1 MGNTA
6 KQCRLGLFQDS
17 DFAGDLEDSKST
29 SGGTL
34 CVFGSHTFVPISWMC
49 KKQTA
54 VSHSS
59 TESEII
65 SLDTGMRLDG
75 LPALELWYLIVSVFG
90 NVSRVS
96 DRSGKP
102 VNGKNKSHNKI
113 DVMQDIDAVP
123 SNVQSARQE
132 ALLIVFEDNEAAI
145 KMIIKG
151 RSPTM
156 RHVSRT
162 HRVAL
167 DWLFDRINLTPKSKS
182 NTSTPKTN
190 SQTS

>member
-34 CVFGSHTFVPISWMC
+34 CIFGSHTFVPTSWMC

-65 SLDTGMRLDG
+65 SLDTGLRSDG
-75 LPALELWYLIVSVFG
+75 LPALELWDLIVSVLG
-90 NVSRVS
+90 HVSRVS
-96 DRSGKP
+96 DRSGQP
-102 VNGKNKSHNKI
+102 VNGEDKHHKSHDKI
-113 DVMQDIDAVP
+113 DVTRDIDAVP
-123 SNVQSARQE
+123 SNVQSAR
-132 ALLIVFEDNEAAI
+132 
-145 KMIIKG
+145 
-151 RSPTM
+151 
-156 RHVSRT
+156 
-162 HRVAL
+162 
-167 DWLFDRINLTPKSKS
+167 
-182 NTSTPKTN
+182 
-190 SQTS
+190 

>member
-1 MGNTA
+1 MGNTT

-65 SLDTGMRLDG
+65 SLDIGLRLDG
-75 LPALELWYLIVSVFG
+75 LPALELWDLIVSVFG
-90 NVSRVS
+90 SVSQIS
-96 DRSGKP
+96 DRTGQLDGIP
-102 VNGKNKSHNKI
+102 ALDLWDLIVCPSHNSKTKASKTPI
-113 DVMQDIDAVP
+113 LQEILRTQNPLLEEHCVFGSHTFVPISWMCKKQTSVLHSSTESEIISLDAGLRLDGIP
-123 SNVQSARQE
+123 
-132 ALLIVFEDNEAAI
+132 
-145 KMIIKG
+145 
-151 RSPTM
+151 
-156 RHVSRT
+156 
-162 HRVAL
+162 AL
-167 DWLFDRINLTPKSKS
+167 DL
-182 NTSTPKTN
+182 
-190 SQTS
+190 